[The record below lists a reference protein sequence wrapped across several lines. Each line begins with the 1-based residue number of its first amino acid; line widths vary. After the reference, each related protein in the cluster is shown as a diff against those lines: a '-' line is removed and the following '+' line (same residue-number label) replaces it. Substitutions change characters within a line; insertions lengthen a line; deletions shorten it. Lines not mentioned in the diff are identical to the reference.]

1 MIDHETSII
10 TELEQPWER
19 DKLIEVRTGKA
30 KPVFGLPVQSAIF
43 KSVRYGSV
51 PVNKLGC
58 RGDEHVYEFHG
69 GPDKALLQYCSQHY
83 DTWTRELPS
92 SAHLFRVGGFGEN
105 LVAQKA
111 NERNTCI
118 GDVVRIGRDV
128 IAQVSLPRQPC
139 YKLNH
144 RFQEKNMS
152 RLTQEQFR
160 TGWYYR
166 IMQEGSIQAGD
177 EIVLLDRPNP
187 QWTIAR
193 VQHYLYIEKENFA
206 VMEQLIDVKG
216 LGKES
221 RTIFENRLKKNFENQ
236 EQRLLG
242 DSVMALDMWSEYRL
256 VHKKDET
263 PTIRSFTFEALEPA
277 KSPEEVQPGT
287 HVRLKLGG
295 RLVRAYSVVE
305 GNRNRFTLGVACNPK
320 TSRGGS
326 LYLHQT
332 LNEGA
337 NLTISN
343 FAVTFPLAPK
353 ADRHVLIAGGI
364 GITGLL
370 ASAGEL
376 QRKDQ
381 SFHLHYVVRSCH
393 EVAFKSLIDKLGS
406 NVTVYS
412 DKQRTPF
419 DVSKV
424 LQQTDSN
431 AHIYCCSGERLTNS
445 VKKTATALGFPERN
459 IHFES
464 FQTSATGDPFSAEL
478 AESDR
483 KFEVAGEESLLDA
496 LRSAGFDIPS
506 SCEAGNCGTCRVG
519 VRHGRIDHRGT
530 GLLDNEKDTAM
541 LSCVSRG
548 VGHVILDL

>member
-1 MIDHETSII
+1 MIYPDSSII

-19 DKLIEVRTGKA
+19 DKLIQVRTGKA

-105 LVAQKA
+105 LVAQYA

-118 GDVVRIGRDV
+118 GDIVRIGRDL

-139 YKLNH
+139 FKLNH
-144 RFQEKNMS
+144 PFQEKNMS
-152 RLTQEQFR
+152 RLTQEHFR

-166 IMQEGSIQAGD
+166 IIQEGSIQAGD
-177 EIVLLDRPNP
+177 EIVLLERPNP
-187 QWTIAR
+187 QWTIASF
-193 VQHYLYIEKENFA
+193 QHYLYIEKENFD
-206 VMEQLIDVKG
+206 VMEQLIHVDG

-242 DSVMALDMWSEYRL
+242 DSVMALDMWAEYRL
-256 VHKKDET
+256 VRKRDET
-263 PTIRSFTFEALEPA
+263 PTIRSFVFEAVEPVE
-277 KSPEEVQPGT
+277 SPEEVQAGT

-305 GNRNRFTLGVACNPK
+305 GNRNRFTLGVACDPE

-332 LNEGA
+332 LQEGA
-337 NLTISN
+337 KLTISS
-343 FAVTFPLAPK
+343 FAATFPLAPE
-353 ADRHVLIAGGI
+353 ADRHVLIAGGV
-364 GITGLL
+364 GITGLI
-370 ASAGEL
+370 ASARKL
-376 QRKDQ
+376 QRNGQ
-381 SFHLHYVVRSCH
+381 AFHLHYVVRSRH
-393 EVAFKSLIDKLGS
+393 EVAFKSLIGDLGS

-412 DKQRTPF
+412 NKQHAPF
-419 DVSKV
+419 DVSRI
-424 LQQTDSN
+424 LQQADSN
-431 AHIYCCSGERLTNS
+431 AHVYCCSGERLMNA
-445 VKKTATALGFPERN
+445 VRDTAKALGFPKQN

-464 FQTSATGDPFSAEL
+464 FQTSAAGDPFNAEL

-483 KFEVAGEESLLDA
+483 TLEVAGGESLLEA

-506 SCEAGNCGTCRVG
+506 SCEVGNCGTCRVG
-519 VRHGRIDHRGT
+519 VRQGRIDHRGT
-530 GLLDNEKDTAM
+530 GLLENEKDTAM

-548 VGHVILDL
+548 IGHVVSDL